1 MVTVLD
7 ISPVR
12 MFVRIL
18 LDNGDVYWLRKND
31 LQECSFEEGYQYE
44 LNEFIS
50 QIRLCQYPRAL
61 NHAVSLLAR
70 RPYSKKELLTRLLHL
85 KYTEEVSD
93 LVIYK
98 LEKEHLIDDQAF
110 CEQWVR
116 FRRERKLGPSL
127 IRRELKLKGISDD
140 TIQKFLDETDSE
152 AESDNA
158 VTLAKKA
165 WKRIHAEEDIRR
177 SRQKIAAFLVRKG
190 YSWDIAYSACKKA
203 EKDK

>member
-70 RPYSKKELLTRLLHL
+70 RPYSKK
-85 KYTEEVSD
+85 
-93 LVIYK
+93 
-98 LEKEHLIDDQAF
+98 
-110 CEQWVR
+110 
-116 FRRERKLGPSL
+116 
-127 IRRELKLKGISDD
+127 
-140 TIQKFLDETDSE
+140 
-152 AESDNA
+152 
-158 VTLAKKA
+158 
-165 WKRIHAEEDIRR
+165 
-177 SRQKIAAFLVRKG
+177 
-190 YSWDIAYSACKKA
+190 
-203 EKDK
+203 